1 MREYS
6 MGKRLI
12 EQYLHQPY
20 DWFLNRHS
28 ADLGKTIL
36 SEVDQVISHG
46 LNPLINLI
54 AHFMVAFMLLFLLI
68 LVDPKLTIIILLLL
82 GTAYGL
88 IYKFTR
94 NFLIRIGKR
103 RMDTNQDRF
112 TAVTEAFGAIKE
124 IKVGGLEQVYIRR
137 YSGPAKTYGLS
148 QFYQQIVTLLPRFAL
163 EAILF
168 GGLLLIILYLMKQ
181 AGSFVNAAPVIALYA
196 FAGYRMMPAMQQIYI
211 AFSSLRFVRPSLDFM
226 YSEMKNSS
234 ISEPNNTL
242 AELVFEKSISLNN
255 VSYNYPNASR
265 TALKNVNFKIPSG
278 STVGIVG
285 VTGCGKTTT
294 VDIILGLLKPQKG
307 TIEVDD
313 QIINKK
319 NKRTWQSLIGYVPQQ
334 IYLTDDTIAANIA
347 FGIDPKKIDQ
357 KNVENV
363 AKIANLHDFVNKEL
377 PLKYQTKVGERGVR
391 LSGGQRQRIGIARA
405 LYHKPKLVIFDE
417 ATSAL
422 DNLTEKNVM
431 DAVHNIDDS
440 MTIILIAHRLST
452 VKKCDNIYLL
462 QDGELKDN
470 GTYNQLIEINDS
482 FRKSVFEK

>member
-1 MREYS
+1 
-6 MGKRLI
+6 
-12 EQYLHQPY
+12 
-20 DWFLNRHS
+20 
-28 ADLGKTIL
+28 
-36 SEVDQVISHG
+36 
-46 LNPLINLI
+46 
-54 AHFMVAFMLLFLLI
+54 
-68 LVDPKLTIIILLLL
+68 
-82 GTAYGL
+82 
-88 IYKFTR
+88 
-94 NFLIRIGKR
+94 
-103 RMDTNQDRF
+103 
-112 TAVTEAFGAIKE
+112 
-124 IKVGGLEQVYIRR
+124 
-137 YSGPAKTYGLS
+137 
-148 QFYQQIVTLLPRFAL
+148 
-163 EAILF
+163 
-168 GGLLLIILYLMKQ
+168 MKQ

-234 ISEPNNTL
+234 ISETNDTL

-377 PLKYQTKVGERGVR
+377 PLKYQTKVGER
-391 LSGGQRQRIGIARA
+391 SKA
-405 LYHKPKLVIFDE
+405 LVV
-417 ATSAL
+417 
-422 DNLTEKNVM
+422 NV
-431 DAVHNIDDS
+431 
-440 MTIILIAHRLST
+440 
-452 VKKCDNIYLL
+452 
-462 QDGELKDN
+462 
-470 GTYNQLIEINDS
+470 
-482 FRKSVFEK
+482 SVYE